1 MATVGEQLRRAR
13 EARNLT
19 VEQVAEITKI
29 RTDHVKALEEGNYDV
44 FSAPVY
50 IKGFVRTYSTLL
62 KEDVPATMAA
72 LEAELGQTNRFAE
85 APALTGEPKGLVDF
99 AMLQLSKLD
108 WRKGV
113 WAAGM
118 LVVLIIAIVSYF
130 SWKHFRTR
138 DPLRNVKPGI
148 YQPAQTNRGPTLP
161 LPTNAPRR

>member
-29 RTDHVKALEEGNYDV
+29 RTDHVRALEEGNYDV

-72 LEAELGQTNRFAE
+72 LEAELGQTHRFAE
-85 APALTGEPKGLVDF
+85 APALAAPFMF
-99 AMLQLSKLD
+99 ALTRVITQRVRVLTKRYEDSIHFS
-108 WRKGV
+108 RTAG
-113 WAAGM
+113 AAG
-118 LVVLIIAIVSYF
+118 A
-130 SWKHFRTR
+130 
-138 DPLRNVKPGI
+138 
-148 YQPAQTNRGPTLP
+148 
-161 LPTNAPRR
+161 